1 MKKEK
6 FVLEFEM
13 KSIPVSLLWSYIA
26 TASGLSRW
34 FADEVKIDGKTYT
47 FSWKGYSQEAH
58 LLATRSGV
66 YVRLHWDDSTQK
78 DFFEMRIAEND
89 LTDVTELIITDF
101 SEPEEMDDA
110 RNLWISQI
118 DTLRR
123 RLGC

>member
-13 KSIPVSLLWSYIA
+13 KSVPTTLLWSYIS
-26 TASGLSRW
+26 TSNGLSRW
-34 FADEVKIDGKTYT
+34 FADDVEINGKDFT
-47 FSWKGYSQEAH
+47 FSWKGYSQVAQ
-58 LLATRSGV
+58 LQATRSGV

-78 DFFEMRIAEND
+78 DFFEMRIAVND

>member
-34 FADEVKIDGKTYT
+34 FADEVTIDGKTYT
-47 FSWKGYSQEAH
+47 FSWKGYSQVAQ
-58 LLATRSGV
+58 LQATRSGV
-66 YVRLHWDDSTQK
+66 YVRFHWDDSTQK
-78 DFFEMRIAEND
+78 DFFEMRIAVND